1 MIAIID
7 PITATI
13 VLSAIAG
20 AVVGQKGKNVI
31 DGLSAANTAANLEQK
46 AESSLGSSQNRQND

>member
-7 PITATI
+7 PVTATI

-20 AVVGQKGKNVI
+20 AVAGQKGKSI
-31 DGLSAANTAANLEQK
+31 MDGLSAANTVANLEQK
-46 AESSLGSSQNRQND
+46 AESSLGSSKDRQDN

>member
-20 AVVGQKGKNVI
+20 AVVGQKGKNII
-31 DGLSAANTAANLEQK
+31 DGLGAANTATNFEKGVESLER
-46 AESSLGSSQNRQND
+46 ESTKDR

>member
-20 AVVGQKGKNVI
+20 AVVGQKGKNII
-31 DGLSAANTAANLEQK
+31 DGLGAANTAASLEQK
-46 AESSLGSSQNRQND
+46 AESSLGSSKDRQNN